1 LQTVYKQYIKTQVC
15 EIFIQ
20 MKKVLFLILTLFA
33 IQTIKGQT
41 NFNSSLFNFQ
51 SGLSP
56 KREVRAVWLT
66 TIGGLDWPHSYA
78 QSPTSITK
86 QKKEL
91 QVILDQLKVAGINTV
106 LFQTRIR
113 GTVVYSSDYEPW
125 DGCLSGTPNKSPGYD
140 ALGFAIEECH
150 KRGMEIQAWIVTIP
164 MGKWNQE
171 GCKNLRNRYPSLLKR
186 IGEEG
191 FMDMENPQTAQY
203 LANICGEITSK
214 YDIDG
219 IHLDYIRYPETWHIK
234 VPKETGRNHITNIVK
249 AISSKVYGLK
259 PWVKMSCS
267 PIGKFNDLSRYWSH
281 GWNAYHKVCQD
292 AQLWLKDNLMDELY
306 PMMYFKGNQFYPFAI
321 DWSENNYGKT
331 IAPGLGIYF
340 MDPKEKNW
348 SLETITQELN
358 VLRQYHLGNAYF
370 RSKFF
375 TDNLKGLYFFVA
387 NNYNRYP
394 ALIPAITWRH
404 SIAPTAPQ
412 AINID
417 KVNGRISWSGAK
429 DNSDAPYLLYNIYAD
444 SKFPV
449 DINNPGNLVQT
460 RLKEESATIPK
471 NDKLFYAITAMDRYG
486 NESNAIQEKKYSVYT
501 SKAPLLWL
509 KTNDNSILLSQD
521 IQYTSSFVAIETLQ
535 GTPLYTRSIKDNQ
548 VNIKGI
554 PQGEYVLKTINK
566 HNQGS
571 LIGYFRITQ

>member
-1 LQTVYKQYIKTQVC
+1 
-15 EIFIQ
+15 

-219 IHLDYIRYPETWHIK
+219 IHLDYIRYPETWNIK
-234 VPKETGRNHITNIVK
+234 IPKETGRNHITNIVK

-348 SLETITQELN
+348 SLEIITQELN

-375 TDNLKGLYFFVA
+375 TDNLKGLYFFVS

-404 SIAPTAPQ
+404 SVAPTAPQ
-412 AINID
+412 TINID
-417 KVNGRISWSGAK
+417 KANGRISWSGAK
-429 DNSDAPYLLYNIYAD
+429 DNSNAPYLLYNIYAD

-460 RLKEESATIPK
+460 RLKEESATIPN
-471 NDKLFYAITAMDRYG
+471 NDKLFYAVTAMDRYG
-486 NESNAIQEKKYSVYT
+486 NESNAIQEEKHSVYT

-521 IQYTSSFVAIETLQ
+521 IQYTPSFVSIETLQ
-535 GTPLYTRSIKDNQ
+535 GTPLYIRSIKENQ
-548 VNIKGI
+548 VNIKDI

-566 HNQGS
+566 HSKGS

>member
-1 LQTVYKQYIKTQVC
+1 
-15 EIFIQ
+15 

>member
-1 LQTVYKQYIKTQVC
+1 
-15 EIFIQ
+15 

-51 SGLSP
+51 SSLSP

-219 IHLDYIRYPETWHIK
+219 IHLDYIRYPETWNIK

-429 DNSDAPYLLYNIYAD
+429 DNSNAPYLLYNIYAD

-548 VNIKGI
+548 VHIKGI

-566 HNQGS
+566 HNKGS

>member
-1 LQTVYKQYIKTQVC
+1 
-15 EIFIQ
+15 

-51 SGLSP
+51 SSLSP

-219 IHLDYIRYPETWHIK
+219 IHLDYIRYPETWNIK

-429 DNSDAPYLLYNIYAD
+429 DNSNAPYLLYNIYAD

-566 HNQGS
+566 HNKGS

>member
-1 LQTVYKQYIKTQVC
+1 
-15 EIFIQ
+15 

-429 DNSDAPYLLYNIYAD
+429 DNSDAPDLLYNIYAD

>member
-1 LQTVYKQYIKTQVC
+1 MQTVYKQYIKTQVC

-51 SGLSP
+51 SSLSP

-219 IHLDYIRYPETWHIK
+219 IHLDYIRYPETWNIK

-429 DNSDAPYLLYNIYAD
+429 DNSNAPYLLYNIYAD

-566 HNQGS
+566 HNKGS